1 MTNDQISKGRKM
13 RHGVMKA
20 KGINIGEPKTGK
32 TLCEI
37 NPEARR
43 SNVGS
48 RSLNVKVYNAKYLV
62 HKIHYDQ
69 NKKSGMFGV
78 AHVCALDGFSSK
90 IVGHAT
96 MARKNKLL
104 IYEEV
109 FRLMITFFIH
119 KYDVFGLLKY
129 FEVSYSP
136 RNSLQC
142 IIKASQLVFY
152 NGTSFS

>member
-1 MTNDQISKGRKM
+1 MM
-13 RHGVMKA
+13 HGVMKD
-20 KGINIGEPKTGK
+20 KGINIGETKTGK

-43 SNVGS
+43 SNVGGS
-48 RSLNVKVYNAKYLV
+48 SLNVKVYNAKYFG

-78 AHVCALDGFSSK
+78 AHVCALDGFSGK

-96 MARKNKLL
+96 TARKNKLL

-119 KYDVFGLLKY
+119 KDDVFGFLKY

-142 IIKASQLVFY
+142 NIKASQLVFY